1 MLEQSLRLLG
11 GREKYIDPKYR
22 KQIEEWDKKQNPA
35 KGRRIVGA
43 MAEVEKGHL
52 VKGLAQSLGIAQEIR
67 EEIKAGDTSTFPYLL
82 GLAILVDVVD
92 FVPIIGTIVNVI
104 AWPILFYGTLFRG
117 RMKYKWGIKFGFIAL
132 NFFEIIPGV
141 SWLPL
146 ETLAILVLWR
156 ATAKMRRE
164 KEGEEEENNQI
175 IENWGRKIKEHN
187 QARMTNM

>member
-1 MLEQSLRLLG
+1 MRLLG